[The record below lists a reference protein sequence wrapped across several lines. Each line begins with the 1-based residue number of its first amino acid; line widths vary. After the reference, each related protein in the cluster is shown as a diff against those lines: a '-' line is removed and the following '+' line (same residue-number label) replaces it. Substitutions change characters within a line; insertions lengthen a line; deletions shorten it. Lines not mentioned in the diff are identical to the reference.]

1 MDLEWPGFKL
11 VLSHPLAIMASLAK
25 VSSLA
30 SALCFCPSMTL
41 QCLRLWD
48 VGVGHPLESQVPRG
62 CGAGGKESQWL
73 VCSVAEAAAESS
85 LEGGNM
91 ALAIF
96 IPVLLISLLLGGA
109 YIYIT
114 R

>member
-1 MDLEWPGFKL
+1 MTRSKL
-11 VLSHPLAIMASLAK
+11 FLSHPLATTAKGDSGLPSKGQQPGLCSLPL
-25 VSSLA
+25 SLRGM
-30 SALCFCPSMTL
+30 SA
-41 QCLRLWD
+41 
-48 VGVGHPLESQVPRG
+48 GVGHPLENQAPRG
-62 CGAGGKESQWL
+62 CGAGGKQGPQWL
-73 VCSVAEAAAESS
+73 LCSVAEAAAESS